1 MDFFFFFF
9 SNAQCYNSS
18 SLHQRGFYFYFYK
31 CVCISRVYISNFV
44 YFLFLFLFSL
54 HSLRKEKKKEK
65 SLHTMLA
72 APTTPPNKYKIVS
85 SDTKK
90 NIYQPKSFDTFDSP
104 FHTPSLF
111 GTPNSNN
118 NNVTAAVKSTTT
130 KGYDVSNNKYEQ
142 YYYKDDYRLF
152 HHQTIPMQPQHSS
165 SPESFFSV
173 MADLES
179 SGTRTPS
186 PKNDYCYDLREDAF
200 KLESPFLYNHQR
212 KVYCLPQLNNII
224 NLIVCVGKTVC

>member
-1 MDFFFFFF
+1 
-9 SNAQCYNSS
+9 
-18 SLHQRGFYFYFYK
+18 
-31 CVCISRVYISNFV
+31 
-44 YFLFLFLFSL
+44 
-54 HSLRKEKKKEK
+54 
-65 SLHTMLA
+65 MLA

-111 GTPNSNN
+111 STTTSSSNSNN
-118 NNVTAAVKSTTT
+118 SNVIAAVKSATTT
-130 KGYDVSNNKYEQ
+130 AKGYDLSNKYEQ

-186 PKNDYCYDLREDAF
+186 PKNDYCYDSSREDAF
-200 KLESPFLYNHQR
+200 KLESPFLYNQQR
-212 KVYCLPQLNNII
+212 KVVYTNYLPSI
-224 NLIVCVGKTVC
+224 